1 MEAVER
7 GALAPLLRLLSSPNI
22 HVILAATAALR
33 NISIH
38 PRTEA
43 RLVQAGFLQ
52 PLIFL
57 MSIDRAPGRPQFVVP
72 TKADGASADA
82 QARMLLDIRCHA
94 VSCLRNMVASEASK
108 AALVSLGGI
117 ERLVSL
123 LPDAPPALQSEMA
136 ACLAVLALSEMVRD
150 QITKTSAVGILI
162 GLVTS
167 SESVDVQ
174 GNCAAALG
182 NMAASMAACQQFTQ
196 RWPEAASYLQ
206 ALVTSN
212 NPTFIYIAV
221 WTLYHLAKHSTS
233 FGRAESNDFSG
244 GRAGGC
250 GMPDALSSEPR
261 SDAGCRAGRVAS
273 FPLAEDAL
281 HALQGTS
288 GLVQAIAATTSHA
301 DVDIAKLAT
310 KAQGLL
316 TAAAAASTA

>member
-94 VSCLRNMVASEASK
+94 VSCLRNM
-108 AALVSLGGI
+108 
-117 ERLVSL
+117 
-123 LPDAPPALQSEMA
+123 DAPPALQSEMA

-233 FGRAESNDFSG
+233 CGRAESNDFSG
-244 GRAGGC
+244 GRAGGAAC
-250 GMPDALSSEPR
+250 RTLCRLIHGRTLAVGQGVWHPSHSQRTP
-261 SDAGCRAGRVAS
+261 STPCRARLGSCRRS
-273 FPLAEDAL
+273 PPR
-281 HALQGTS
+281 HPTPMSTS
-288 GLVQAIAATTSHA
+288 PSWPPKH
-301 DVDIAKLAT
+301 
-310 KAQGLL
+310 KAC
-316 TAAAAASTA
+316 